1 MEQKETMWEQRLGA
15 VMQVVVAASL
25 LWIGSSVVDMRTEL
39 SVLKV
44 QVVSLG
50 AQVPQVTL
58 LLQQI
63 KDLEYQNRELTRRL
77 DSLEIRNGVSTG
89 KR

>member
-1 MEQKETMWEQRLGA
+1 MWEQRLGA

-44 QVVSLG
+44 QVVALG

-63 KDLEYQNRELTRRL
+63 KELEYQNRELTRRL
-77 DSLEIRNGVSTG
+77 DSLEIRNGVSARQ
-89 KR
+89 K